1 MQQRVHY
8 GRLTDRVGDTV
19 TVAFGMGHMVLRVD
33 HIVPYQLY
41 GFGVDDLGVVVF
53 HHRFHQ
59 VLVNQS
65 SEGAP
70 LVAIMHDQ

>member
-1 MQQRVHY
+1 
-8 GRLTDRVGDTV
+8 
-19 TVAFGMGHMVLRVD
+19 MVLRVD